1 MASFRTIRRD
11 LFKCVIA
18 KRGGLAFRKGG
29 RKRFDDM
36 TSQLIKLIETA
47 KYIDDNVPEDENV
60 FMHPDCYG
68 ADDHQNQ
75 EGIIFCG
82 RCLAYSRELRERNRA
97 IRRL

>member
-1 MASFRTIRRD
+1 
-11 LFKCVIA
+11 
-18 KRGGLAFRKGG
+18 
-29 RKRFDDM
+29 M

-82 RCLAYSRELRERNRA
+82 RC
-97 IRRL
+97 